1 MAVPSSGQLRLRADI
16 NLEVEGNDT
25 DDNVSLGTLSDAA
38 DLTTPPDQMS
48 EFYGY
53 SANVTINWNE
63 GGLGNASITN
73 NNMTDGQYTPGGS
86 VSGQYYEVQVNSGYG
101 YQNWSSVSVS
111 GLPTGMT
118 ASVSNVGGTTYGL
131 GVGRVRISI
140 GGVYPQSSQTI
151 NVNLSGGSITAIR
164 DVTTTFNVWPSGGQ
178 TGIIYGYSQNVGS
191 FGSALNG
198 GTYATYPYNQS
209 STVKVW
215 NGSTSVTVGY
225 VDRQI
230 GEYHGS
236 PTGSANGTSGWNWSA
251 SRQSNLY
258 RFEIV
263 ATKQSGSITSNTSLS
278 MTSMSTGGG
287 GNSFSAR
294 TSTQVN
300 RKSGY
305 SGQNWNCANMNGNS
319 ISQVGYS
326 TTSSG
331 TTDPRGKI
339 WLIAHTPHTGQ
350 NWGYSAS
357 HNSWYLYASFA
368 SGGTAEIGTG
378 MTSPDNCN
386 SSSINCST

>member
-16 NLEVEGNDT
+16 NQEVNGNDT
-25 DDNVSLGTLSDAA
+25 DDNVSLGTLADDAGF
-38 DLTTPPDQMS
+38 TTPPDTMQ

-53 SANVTINWNE
+53 SANVTINWNA
-63 GGLGNASITN
+63 GGLGNTSITN
-73 NNMTDGQYTPGGS
+73 NNLTDGTYTPEGS
-86 VSGQYYEVQVNSGYG
+86 VSGQYYELQVNSGYG
-101 YQNWSSVSVS
+101 YQNTGSVSVS
-111 GLPTGMT
+111 NLPTGMT
-118 ASVSNVGGTTYGL
+118 YSVSSVSGTTYGL
-131 GVGRVRISI
+131 GSGRVRITF
-140 GGVYPQSSQTI
+140 GGIYPATSQTI
-151 NVNLSGGSITAIR
+151 NPSVSGGSVTAIR
-164 DVTTTFNVWPSGGQ
+164 DVTTTFNSWPSGGQ

-191 FGSALNG
+191 FGAAMNG

-236 PTGSANGTSGWNWSA
+236 ATGSANGTSGWNWSA

-278 MTSMSTGGG
+278 LTSMSTGGG
-287 GNSFSAR
+287 GNSFGQR

-305 SGQNWNCANMNGNS
+305 SGQNWNCANMNGNA

-339 WLIAHTPHTGQ
+339 WLIAYTPHTNQ
-350 NWGYSAS
+350 NWAYITS
-357 HNSWYLYASFA
+357 HNAYYIYASFA
-368 SGGTAEIGTG
+368 SGGTADIGTG
-378 MTSPDNCN
+378 MTSPDTCN
-386 SSSINCST
+386 SSSFTCPT